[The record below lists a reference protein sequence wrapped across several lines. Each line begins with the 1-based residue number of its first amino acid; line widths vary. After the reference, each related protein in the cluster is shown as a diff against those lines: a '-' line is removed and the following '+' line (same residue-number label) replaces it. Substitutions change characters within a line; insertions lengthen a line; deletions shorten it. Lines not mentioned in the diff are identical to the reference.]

1 MITDAVIQEIYK
13 KNRKPP
19 KDLNDLNLPE
29 VLYILRQHHDMTV
42 DSEDLTKAEVVLNDM
57 EEYSPFRRF
66 LVRSLH
72 AILHFD
78 RQVAFVFRSHIL
90 FLNKNNSELRV
101 HFRTEEDEEDD
112 DDDDRN
118 WLARLFGRQHR

>member
-13 KNRKPP
+13 KHKRPP
-19 KDLNDLNLPE
+19 KDLNDLNLPDA
-29 VLYILRQHHDMTV
+29 LYILRPYHNMTI
-42 DSEDLTKAEVVLNDM
+42 DSEDLSKAEVTLQDM

-78 RQVAFVFRSHIL
+78 RYVAFVFRSHIL
-90 FLNKNNSELRV
+90 FLSKNNNDLQV
-101 HFRTEEDEEDD
+101 HFHPEVDD
-112 DDDDRN
+112 DDDDDGDDRS
-118 WLARLFGRQHR
+118 WLRRLLGF

>member
-29 VLYILRQHHDMTV
+29 ALYILRQHHDMTV

>member
-13 KNRKPP
+13 KNKRPP
-19 KDLNDLNLPE
+19 KDLNELNLPE
-29 VLYILRQHHDMTV
+29 ALYILRPNHKMTV
-42 DSEDLTKAEVVLNDM
+42 DSEDLSRAEVILDDM

-78 RQVAFVFRSHIL
+78 RQVAFVFRTHIL
-90 FLNKNNSELRV
+90 FLNKNNNEIRV
-101 HFRTEEDEEDD
+101 HFRPDGGDDEEEED
-112 DDDDRN
+112 RS
-118 WLARLFGRQHR
+118 WLRRLFGR

>member
-29 VLYILRQHHDMTV
+29 ALYILRQHHDMTV

-78 RQVAFVFRSHIL
+78 RQVAFVFRFHIL

>member
-29 VLYILRQHHDMTV
+29 ALYILRQHHDMTV

-57 EEYSPFRRF
+57 EEYSLFRRF

>member
-13 KNRKPP
+13 KHKRPP
-19 KDLNDLNLPE
+19 KDLNDLNLPDA
-29 VLYILRQHHDMTV
+29 LYILRPYHNMTI
-42 DSEDLTKAEVVLNDM
+42 DSEDLSKAEVTLQDM

-78 RQVAFVFRSHIL
+78 RYVAFVFRSHIL
-90 FLNKNNSELRV
+90 FLSKNNNDLQV
-101 HFRTEEDEEDD
+101 HFHPEVDDGDD
-112 DDDDRN
+112 DDGDDRS
-118 WLARLFGRQHR
+118 WLRRLLGF